1 MALCPA
7 RTSGA
12 QPLVTQHLTESSC
25 SLSAAG
31 AFCIPLKL
39 NALSATRN
47 SSSPQDCKSEP
58 SARLANTPASRSKQ
72 PERARP
78 KARSDCFVPT
88 TTHQLAAHP
97 PPGRRPQQQPCGE
110 EGPYA
115 ALLVARAVAAGS
127 RIFRQRCCPHLS
139 VQKHQCGGQPIVTQ
153 HSTHTSCAPKGA
165 GGTRNHLCI
174 TYLPATVKC
183 RNRKI

>member
-1 MALCPA
+1 MRHTKFKFPKTVSWNRQRGWRIRRPAAQSSRSELGQRLAPTALCRP
-7 RTSGA
+7 RHTDI
-12 QPLVTQHLTESSC
+12 QHT
-25 SLSAAG
+25 LS
-31 AFCIPLKL
+31 
-39 NALSATRN
+39 
-47 SSSPQDCKSEP
+47 
-58 SARLANTPASRSKQ
+58 
-72 PERARP
+72 
-78 KARSDCFVPT
+78 
-88 TTHQLAAHP
+88 

-153 HSTHTSCAPKGA
+153 HSTHTSCTPKGA
-165 GGTRNHLCI
+165 GGTRNYLCI

>member
-1 MALCPA
+1 MYRRHRKYHVA
-7 RTSGA
+7 RS
-12 QPLVTQHLTESSC
+12 V
-25 SLSAAG
+25 SAAG
-31 AFCIPLKL
+31 EYAGQPLK
-39 NALSATRN
+39 AAGASSAKG
-47 SSSPQDCKSEP
+47 SL
-58 SARLANTPASRSKQ
+58 RLLCADHDTPTCNTPS
-72 PERARP
+72 
-78 KARSDCFVPT
+78 
-88 TTHQLAAHP
+88 P
-97 PPGRRPQQQPCGE
+97 PPGRRLQQQPCGE

-139 VQKHQCGGQPIVTQ
+139 VPKHQRGGQPIVTQ
-153 HSTHTSCAPKGA
+153 HSTHTSCTPKGA

>member
-1 MALCPA
+1 MY
-7 RTSGA
+7 RR
-12 QPLVTQHLTESSC
+12 H
-25 SLSAAG
+25 
-31 AFCIPLKL
+31 
-39 NALSATRN
+39 RN
-47 SSSPQDCKSEP
+47 SEA

-88 TTHQLAAHP
+88 TTHPTCSTHSP

-139 VQKHQCGGQPIVTQ
+139 VPKHQCGGQPIVTQ

-165 GGTRNHLCI
+165 GGTRNRLCI

-183 RNRKI
+183 RNRRI